1 MAEGIAHQWL
11 QQHEIRGWQALSA
24 GTWASN
30 GCSISQGA
38 VEALQKLGIEFDG
51 TSKVVTKKMVEGA
64 DFVICMTK
72 SHQSAVSSLVDDSSH
87 VGVLDPNSPIYDPIG
102 QEQSVYDS
110 TAAQLESLIV
120 ARLEALIQQKA

>member
-1 MAEGIAHQWL
+1 MAEGISHQWL

-30 GCSISQGA
+30 GYSISQGA
-38 VEALQKLGIEFDG
+38 IDALQKLGIEFDG

-64 DFVICMTK
+64 DIVICMTQ
-72 SHQSAVSSLVDDSSH
+72 SHLTTISSLVDDATH
-87 VGVLDPNSPIYDPIG
+87 LEVLDPSGPIHDPIG

-110 TAAQLESLIV
+110 IAAQLESLIV